1 MQKQW
6 LKEREI
12 GMQTLKNDGEERDSE
27 SYKLTSDVRSKREEC
42 AKSCMRNVVKLFD

>member
-6 LKEREI
+6 LKERDRYANTKKKE
-12 GMQTLKNDGEERDSE
+12 GEERDSE
-27 SYKLTSDVRSKREEC
+27 SYKLTSDAVKREEC